1 MKIRRYALIGLLI
14 AGSAAAQQPT
24 PAQTS
29 AIKQSC
35 RSDYMSFC
43 SSVPTGGKASLNCLH
58 EHLTDLSPPCQ
69 SAVGAVVGGG
79 PAQAPAGMQAAPP
92 PRMPMREEAMLL
104 RRSCGGD
111 FRAYCQGVAMGG
123 GRALACLNE
132 NQSRLSPACKGA
144 VAEAR

>member
-79 PAQAPAGMQAAPP
+79 PAQAPAGMQVV
-92 PRMPMREEAMLL
+92 
-104 RRSCGGD
+104 RRRFQSVLPGRGN
-111 FRAYCQGVAMGG
+111 G
-123 GRALACLNE
+123 GRAGACLPQRKPVPALACLQRRGGGGTLN
-132 NQSRLSPACKGA
+132 GG
-144 VAEAR
+144 